1 MEGDDSQQSGT
12 ADDLVNYMPGMPQL
26 SGEPSRFGLFL
37 RRLLRRR
44 GSLRP
49 VAESRDSRVISTDE
63 FSDD

>member
-26 SGEPSRFGLFL
+26 SGEPSLVGRFV

-44 GSLRP
+44 GPLRP
-49 VAESRDSRVISTDE
+49 VVGSSEETVIETEASAE
-63 FSDD
+63 

>member
-26 SGEPSRFGLFL
+26 SSEPSRVGQFL
-37 RRLLRRR
+37 RQLLRRR
-44 GSLRP
+44 GGLRP
-49 VAESRDSRVISTDE
+49 VAKNRDSAVIDTNK